1 MGRLSARRLRLVLL
15 YLVITLP
22 LVAYGAMQS
31 LSSNANSPIDWV
43 TSAFEPR
50 ADYDRFCAAF
60 GPGDAVVAS
69 WDGCTVDEPRLD
81 ELLRALRESKLFH
94 DADGRWYFNRVAS
107 GREIVV
113 QLATRAAP
121 LAWAEAAGRLQ
132 GTLVGPDGRTTCV
145 VITFTPA
152 GLKQRQRLVWLIQAA
167 IEDFCGAPPDTQHLA
182 GPVIDGLSVDVA
194 SKAALNRLALPSALV
209 VLVAAC
215 WCLRSVRV
223 GMFVFGLSVLAQGAT
238 LALVYYGG
246 ETMSALLIV
255 LPPLVQVL
263 AVAGGIHLANYY
275 FDALPEYGP
284 QGAPTEALRRGWLPC
299 VLSAGTTA
307 VGMASLMVS
316 KLTPIRAFG
325 AFSAAGVLVTAGLLL
340 AVLPALFVFWPVKQ
354 RGNGQLGTD
363 GTPAATG
370 GWSAMT
376 GLMVRYNAAIVVGGL
391 VLMIAAGGGIRYLT
405 SSVRIETLFGH
416 QSRIVDD
423 YAWLEQHVGPLVPI
437 EVVVT
442 FDADCP
448 LSPEARMTLLW
459 RLGVAARDVPEVG
472 GTLSATTLMPSFP
485 RRDQVPP
492 EVYAGI
498 VHQTLAAARPAF
510 EKAGRLVVVD
520 GQEQWRLSAYV
531 SALSNI
537 DYGAFL
543 DQLRAR
549 LDPILVDDGHQALAG
564 VRATY
569 TGIMPLVHELQ
580 RQLMDDL
587 FRSFVAAFA
596 LIALVMTVAQ
606 AGVLVGLVTMI
617 PNVFPT
623 LVMFGLLGWIGM
635 PLDIGT
641 VMTASIALGIAVDDT
656 LHYVTF
662 FRRAIADG
670 RPRHDAVRWAYQH
683 CGKAMVQTSIVCSL
697 GLAVFMWTDFVPTQR
712 FAWMMV
718 SLIVMALAGDL
729 VLLPALLVGP
739 AGRLFEIPLAASP
752 VPDERSEGL
761 RQGLTVCRPHS
772 RRSKHPHPDPL
783 PEGEGVG
790 AHPCPLP
797 GGEGGGVS
805 EPARLRSSGQGRRRA

>member
-1 MGRLSARRLRLVLL
+1 MGRLTARRLRLVFL

-22 LVAYGAMQS
+22 LVGYGAMQS
-31 LSSNANSPIDWV
+31 MSSNANSPIDWV
-43 TSAFEPR
+43 TSAFQPR
-50 ADYDRFCAAF
+50 ADYDQFCAAF

-69 WDGCTVDEPRLD
+69 WDGCTVDDSRLD

-94 DADGRWYFNRVAS
+94 DADGRWYFDRVVS
-107 GREIVV
+107 GREIIV
-113 QLATRAAP
+113 QMATRAAP
-121 LAWAEAAGRLQ
+121 VPWQDAAARLQ

-145 VITFTPA
+145 VVTFTPQ
-152 GLKQRQRLVWLIQAA
+152 GLKQRQRLVWLIQMA
-167 IEDFCGAPPDTQHLA
+167 IEDFCGVPLDRQHLA

-194 SKAALNRLALPSALV
+194 SKAALSRLALPSALV

-215 WCLRSVRV
+215 WCLQSVRV

-238 LALVYYGG
+238 LALVYYCG

-275 FDALPEYGP
+275 FDTLPEYGP
-284 QGAPTEALRRGWLPC
+284 KGAPTEALRRGWLPC

-316 KLTPIRAFG
+316 RLTPIRAFG
-325 AFSAAGVLVTAGLLL
+325 AFSAAGVLMTAGLLL
-340 AVLPALFVFWPVKQ
+340 AVLPALFAFWPVSRDDRQ
-354 RGNGQLGTD
+354 PAAG
-363 GTPAATG
+363 GTPPG
-370 GWSAMT
+370 PPRIWLAMT
-376 GLMVRYNAAIVVGGL
+376 GLMSRHHAAIVTIGLALMVGAGL
-391 VLMIAAGGGIRYLT
+391 GIRYLT
-405 SSVRIETLFGH
+405 SSVRIETLFGAH
-416 QSRIVDD
+416 SRIVDD

-437 EVVVT
+437 EVVLT

-448 LSPEARMTLLW
+448 LTPEQRMTLLW
-459 RLGVAARDVPEVG
+459 RLDAAAREVPEVG
-472 GTLSATTLMPSFP
+472 STFSATSLMPELPDRS
-485 RRDQVPP
+485 RVPP
-492 EVYAGI
+492 DVYAGV
-498 VHQTLAAARPAF
+498 VHQVLQAARPAF
-510 EKAGRLVVVD
+510 QDAGRLVVTD

-531 SALSNI
+531 SALSNV
-537 DYGAFL
+537 DYGEFL
-543 DQLRAR
+543 DQLRGR
-549 LDPILVDDGHQALAG
+549 LDPVLVDDRQAPLPG
-564 VRATY
+564 TTATY
-569 TGIMPLVHELQ
+569 TGIMPLVHEIQ
-580 RQLMDDL
+580 RQLMNDL

-606 AGVLVGLVTMI
+606 AGILAGLVTMI

-623 LVMFGLLGWIGM
+623 LVMFGLLGWWAM

-670 RPRHDAVRWAYQH
+670 RSRRDAVAWAYQH

-718 SLIVMALAGDL
+718 SLIGLALAGDL
-729 VLLPALLVGP
+729 LLLPALLVGP
-739 AGRLFEIPLAASP
+739 AGRLFEAGGAESH
-752 VPDERSEGL
+752 VEDRVERL
-761 RQGLTVCRPHS
+761 RQELSASGPHAREARPA
-772 RRSKHPHPDPL
+772 RPVPL
-783 PEGEGVG
+783 PEGEGD
-790 AHPCPLP
+790 AP
-797 GGEGGGVS
+797 S
-805 EPARLRSSGQGRRRA
+805 APAPLRSSAPVRRRA